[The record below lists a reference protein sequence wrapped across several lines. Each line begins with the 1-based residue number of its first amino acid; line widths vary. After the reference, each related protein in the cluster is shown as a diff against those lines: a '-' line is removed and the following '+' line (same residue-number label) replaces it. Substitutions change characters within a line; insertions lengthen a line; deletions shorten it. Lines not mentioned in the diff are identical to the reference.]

1 MFSSGLIHER
11 REILLKR
18 RNMVC
23 NDIPR
28 GGNRKRDRASRR
40 LRYNRHRKRSI
51 SEPVA
56 LSKPYKTGQGRGSFF
71 RSIHIETA
79 TGRGGWGGGT
89 PPRPSQFRVSTDQSN
104 ANYVRQDASLR
115 SERGNAEQNGR
126 LRSERAR
133 SGAPRQRGAR
143 RKRAGVI
150 GLGQSL
156 ALPLPV
162 VSRSVTQGHTDR

>member
-11 REILLKR
+11 RGIRLKR
-18 RNMVC
+18 RTMVC

-71 RSIHIETA
+71 QSIQIETA
-79 TGRGGWGGGT
+79 TGRGT
-89 PPRPSQFRVSTDQSN
+89 PLVLLSSEPVLIRAMLTTSDRMPHSDQSCYVQERGN
-104 ANYVRQDASLR
+104 AKQDGCDWSACGD
-115 SERGNAEQNGR
+115 ERGNAEQ
-126 LRSERAR
+126 
-133 SGAPRQRGAR
+133 
-143 RKRAGVI
+143 GVI
-150 GLGQSL
+150 KE
-156 ALPLPV
+156 
-162 VSRSVTQGHTDR
+162 RTQM